1 MVGECRGSEPLVQ
14 ETGLIKPH
22 HIDPV
27 GQAAGSEAVI
37 DIYYSD
43 PRHAGIQHRKERGK
57 PAEA

>member
-1 MVGECRGSEPLVQ
+1 LVQ

-27 GQAAGSEAVI
+27 GQAAGTEAVI
-37 DIYYSD
+37 DIYNSD